1 MGVRLHA
8 IMVRYTPALWAFSI
22 LVPMVPAL
30 GFIRLGDPAIWFATV
45 GFILAGLVF
54 IYDALTIMPSRGQI
68 AGVVAT
74 GVLFIIG
81 IANII
86 FGMMIYL
93 GYFNPFVGSSPW
105 TAFATVTL
113 GLGVFALFV
122 SGSIELILIKMAGK
136 EAKSRLEKM

>member
-1 MGVRLHA
+1 
-8 IMVRYTPALWAFSI
+8 MVRFTPALWAFSI

-30 GFIRLGDPAIWFATV
+30 GFVKLGDPATWFATI
-45 GFILAGLVF
+45 GFLLAGLVF
-54 IYDALTIMPSRGQI
+54 IYDALTIMPSKGQI
-68 AGVVAT
+68 AGIVAT

-81 IANII
+81 IANVI
-86 FGMMIYL
+86 FSIMIYL

-105 TAFATVTL
+105 TGFATVTL
-113 GLGVFALFV
+113 ALGVFALFI